1 MGERKAPI
9 RRPKEQVK
17 PAPPPAPPLKQTRF
31 VSGNTKKKFS
41 TSADFFEEMGGRLY
55 ACCECDGRGCT
66 ICIAADALKEA
77 AYLVREK

>member
-17 PAPPPAPPLKQTRF
+17 PAPPPAPPKQKRYVSANSYERF
-31 VSGNTKKKFS
+31 VSA
-41 TSADFFEEMGGRLY
+41 ADFFEEMGGRLY